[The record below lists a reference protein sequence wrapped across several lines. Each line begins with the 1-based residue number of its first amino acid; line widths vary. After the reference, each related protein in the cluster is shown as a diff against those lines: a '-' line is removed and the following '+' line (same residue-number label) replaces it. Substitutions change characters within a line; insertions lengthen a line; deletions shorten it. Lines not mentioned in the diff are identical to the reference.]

1 LEIIMNRPVRN
12 RFLLVAA
19 LLLSTLFATACGN
32 TYSRDDFMT
41 GVIGKSEQEVTAKF
55 GKPLAVTEESPDRV
69 TWIYARETFDLANQN
84 RIDSKTTVIFE
95 GTAGSRH
102 ATKVDFS

>member
-1 LEIIMNRPVRN
+1 MSHPVRN
-12 RFLLVAA
+12 RLFLSAA
-19 LLLSTLFATACGN
+19 LLLTALVTTACGN
-32 TYSRDDFMT
+32 TYSRDEFTT

-55 GKPLAVTEESPDRV
+55 GKPAAVSEESADRA
-69 TWIYARETFDLANQN
+69 TWTYSRETFDLGNQN

-95 GTAGSRH
+95 GPSGTRH

>member
-1 LEIIMNRPVRN
+1 MSHPFRN
-12 RFLLVAA
+12 RLFLVAA
-19 LLLSTLFATACGN
+19 LLLSALFATACGN
-32 TYSRDDFMT
+32 TYSRDDFTT

-55 GKPLAVTEESPDRV
+55 GKPVSVSEEGAERA
-69 TWIYARETFDLANQN
+69 TWTYTHETFDMGNQN

-95 GTAGSRH
+95 GPAGTRH